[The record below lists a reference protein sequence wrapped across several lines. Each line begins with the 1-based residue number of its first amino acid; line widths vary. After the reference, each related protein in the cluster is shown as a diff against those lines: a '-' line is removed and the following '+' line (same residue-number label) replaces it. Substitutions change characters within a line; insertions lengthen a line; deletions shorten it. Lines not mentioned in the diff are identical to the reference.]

1 MFNRGKDANNRKT
14 DVKTSSIP
22 GHEGGKRFF
31 SANRFLSNWNVGVHG
46 NSVYTKIATLVNKAI
61 KYERYSRGYN

>member
-22 GHEGGKRFF
+22 GHEGGKRFL
-31 SANRFLSNWNVGVHG
+31 SNRFLSNWNIGIHG
-46 NSVYTKIATLVNKAI
+46 NSVLYKEYN
-61 KYERYSRGYN
+61 SRK